1 MTGARTKDHYIP
13 EPKSGSTLEKLRWLK
28 PDPWWPFAAV
38 VLPPPPLLFNSAAPT
53 FPSEKT
59 KRAANGSSA
68 LASCSCSQPI
78 STSVILPLY
87 LSLLFTFNLLGSPLS
102 NLSIHLV
109 STLLKGGFMFAFLIS
124 LCILNSHSSKK
135 KSFLLCFLHLLICV
149 HLLFVLL
156 RHAALFVSFFFSSN
170 SACYMLVWLKVLMG
184 CIFSC
189 CQFY

>member
-1 MTGARTKDHYIP
+1 MIKKNIIERNNLKKQIKKKSPVVTGARTKDHYIP
-13 EPKSGSTLEKLRWLK
+13 EPNSGSTLEKLRWLK

-109 STLLKGGFMFAFLIS
+109 STLLKGGIMFAFLIS
-124 LCILNSHSSKK
+124 LCILDSHSSKK
-135 KSFLLCFLHLLICV
+135 KILSFMFFALINMCAS
-149 HLLFVLL
+149 FVC
-156 RHAALFVSFFFSSN
+156 AT
-170 SACYMLVWLKVLMG
+170 
-184 CIFSC
+184 
-189 CQFY
+189 